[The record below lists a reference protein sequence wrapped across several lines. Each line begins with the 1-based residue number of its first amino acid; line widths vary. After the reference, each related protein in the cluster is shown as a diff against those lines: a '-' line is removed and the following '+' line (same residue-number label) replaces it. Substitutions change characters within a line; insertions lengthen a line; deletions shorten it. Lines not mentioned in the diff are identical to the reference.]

1 MNLFDV
7 TLKAGVD
14 NQVTVQGRYFRILS
28 GAGRV
33 RINASN
39 GKQSDI
45 ITGIG
50 VDVGLFEWFR
60 MRSPVDQTVTVLVSD
75 LPTTDSRLTGDVDI
89 NGLLSVVN
97 AGGSSWAASTVVLAA
112 ATAAVVLAQ
121 NSGRLTGSFQ
131 PVDDLYIGPSAAVDD
146 TNGILITGGQLVN
159 IDNTAVLYGYCVAG
173 TTVQVMESLK

>member
-7 TLKAGVD
+7 VLKAGID

-28 GAGRV
+28 GSGRV

-50 VDVGLFEWFR
+50 VDIGGFEWFR
-60 MRSPVDQTVTVLVSD
+60 LRSATDQTVTVLVSD

-97 AGGSSWAASTVVLAA
+97 LGGSSFAADVVTMTGDAA
-112 ATAAVVLAQ
+112 IEVLPN
-121 NSGRLTGSFQ
+121 NSSRLSGNLQ
-131 PVDDLYIGPSAAVDD
+131 PSVDMYIGPDNSVTAE
-146 TNGILITGGQLVN
+146 NGLLVGAGSTLTIENTGPLFAYSVE
-159 IDNTAVLYGYCVAG
+159 AG
-173 TTVQVMESLK
+173 TVRKLESIK